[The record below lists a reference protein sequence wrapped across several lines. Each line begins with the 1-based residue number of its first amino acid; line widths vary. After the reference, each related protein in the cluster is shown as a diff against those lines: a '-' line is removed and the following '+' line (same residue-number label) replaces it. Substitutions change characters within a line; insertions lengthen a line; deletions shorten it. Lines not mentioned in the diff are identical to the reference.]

1 MCISVVTVE
10 RGKRL
15 NSSFQASSFTPPV
28 WQLACK
34 SRRTGKPLGRVCV
47 NPGAEVK
54 ERSPRM
60 ERNITSSDMTLKA
73 VGMAARTEEAC
84 VHAS

>member
-60 ERNITSSDMTLKA
+60 EKEI
-73 VGMAARTEEAC
+73 
-84 VHAS
+84 